1 MRVVR
6 GNIRRNDLFMLIRE
20 ANRKASRRNRKIDT
34 VDPLIACARK
44 MYPSLP
50 LRVIS
55 EYARTA
61 LWIIVNNNHR
71 ETSGSNNQ
79 TDLLTFCVAR

>member
-1 MRVVR
+1 MDS
-6 GNIRRNDLFMLIRE
+6 IRRNDLFRLIRE
-20 ANRKASRRNRKIDT
+20 ANKKASRRNRKVDT
-34 VDPLIACARK
+34 VDPLIACAKK

-50 LRVIS
+50 SRVIS